1 VSQTTYKCFV
11 KVVIKPKRLRKRK
24 NVKIDKEIDTPMGKV
39 IFRGELTEEELDYV
53 ITVGLVTMMVRGD
66 LSATYAL
73 EDGTLLSDVPEQL
86 Q

>member
-1 VSQTTYKCFV
+1 M
-11 KVVIKPKRLRKRK
+11 
-24 NVKIDKEIDTPMGKV
+24 KIDKEIDTPMGKV
-39 IFRGELTEEELDYV
+39 VFRGELTDEELDYV
-53 ITVGLVTMMVRGD
+53 ITIGLVTMMIRGD